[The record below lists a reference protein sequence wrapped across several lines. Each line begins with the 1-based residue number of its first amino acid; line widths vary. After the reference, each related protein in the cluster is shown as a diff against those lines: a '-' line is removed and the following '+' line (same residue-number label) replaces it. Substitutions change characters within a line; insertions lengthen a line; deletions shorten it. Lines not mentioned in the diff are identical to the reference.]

1 MRQERG
7 ARGQRSQTARG
18 KEFGVQ
24 VKRLALDG
32 AQTSREYTGTGKEAD
47 TVYKFA

>member
-1 MRQERG
+1 MG
-7 ARGQRSQTARG
+7 GGGWTTFSMARG

-32 AQTSREYTGTGKEAD
+32 AQTSREYIGTGKEVD
-47 TVYKFA
+47 TVYKFV